1 MKTRDKALAIA
12 KIAER
17 RRSTTILLG
26 KTLEQL
32 GFKRLEDF
40 GYGWCN
46 HVVPWTLSANNLDA
60 EVMVLG
66 HDWASAGWLEDRKDD
81 PAMALLGRDLRLP
94 SNRNLDQ
101 LLRKHLD
108 LQFCCTYATDI
119 VPFIKM
125 TKGMV
130 GAVDA
135 GAIKECA
142 RLFAIPQIEIVGP
155 RVVICLGR
163 DTFKAIVRALNAS
176 IDKGPDIEFLDYNGT
191 RIFSVTHTASSVGT
205 ERRRRSG
212 AVDREWCEIA
222 GFLALG
228 NTMQ

>member
-12 KIAER
+12 KITET
-17 RRSTTILLG
+17 RRSTTTLLG

-46 HVVPWTLSANNLDA
+46 HVVPWTLSANDLDA
-60 EVMVLG
+60 EVMILG
-66 HDWASAGWLEDRKDD
+66 HDWASAGWLEIRKDD

-94 SNRNLDQ
+94 SNKNLDQ
-101 LLRKHLD
+101 LLKKHLG
-108 LQFCCTYATDI
+108 LRFCNTYATDI

-125 TKGMV
+125 TDGMI

-135 GAIKECA
+135 AAIKECA
-142 RLFAIPQIEIVGP
+142 RLFAIPQIEIVSP

-163 DTFKAIVRALNAS
+163 DAFRAIVRALDLS
-176 IDKGPDIEFLDYNGT
+176 TEKGPDIEFLEYKGA
-191 RIFSVTHTASSVGT
+191 RIFAVTHTASSIGT
-205 ERRRRSG
+205 ERRRKSG
-212 AVDREWCEIA
+212 AVDREWSEIA
-222 GFLALG
+222 RFLAFAG
-228 NTMQ
+228 GMQ